1 MTKIYCD
8 IAQKREIKKFVKSP
22 LVSGFTTNPTLM
34 RQAGAKNYEVYC
46 KDLLKVIRN
55 TNKSISF
62 EILADDFENMK
73 RQALKINSWGK
84 NIYVKIPV
92 VNSKGE
98 FQGKLI
104 RELIKKKIKLNITAV
119 FSESQTK
126 KILNK
131 IEKNSDVIISI
142 FAGRLGDSG
151 KDPIKVFKKCSN
163 LKKKFKKVKIL
174 WASTRE
180 LLHFVKAKEIGCEII
195 TMPPQMINK
204 IKDFGA
210 SSNKLSIKTVEGF
223 IKDTRKAKFKL

>member
-8 IAQKREIKKFVKSP
+8 IAKINEIRKFTKSP
-22 LVSGFTTNPTLM
+22 IVSGFTTNPTLM
-34 RQAGAKNYEVYC
+34 RQAGAKNYEKYC
-46 KDLLKVIRN
+46 KELLKVIKN

-62 EILADDFENMK
+62 EILADDFDNMK

-92 VNSKGE
+92 VNSKGK

-104 RELIKKKIKLNITAV
+104 KDLINKNIKLNITAV

-126 KILNK
+126 RILSNIK
-131 IEKNSDVIISI
+131 KNSDVIISI

-151 KDPIKVFKKCSN
+151 RDPIKVFKKCITI
-163 LKKKFKKVKIL
+163 KKKFKNVKIL

-195 TMPPQMINK
+195 TMPPLMINK
-204 IKDFGA
+204 IKNFG
-210 SSNKLSIKTVEGF
+210 LSIKRLSVSTVEGF
-223 IKDTRKAKFKL
+223 IKDTSEAKFKL

>member
-1 MTKIYCD
+1 MRHCSKN
-8 IAQKREIKKFVKSP
+8 EIKNFVNSQ

-34 RQAGAKNYEVYC
+34 RQAGAKNYELYC
-46 KDLLKVIRN
+46 KDLLKVIKN

-151 KDPIKVFKKCSN
+151 KDPIKVFKN
-163 LKKKFKKVKIL
+163 V
-174 WASTRE
+174 
-180 LLHFVKAKEIGCEII
+180 V
-195 TMPPQMINK
+195 
-204 IKDFGA
+204 
-210 SSNKLSIKTVEGF
+210 
-223 IKDTRKAKFKL
+223 